1 MTVLDRLALPP
12 GRDFDELLAAYR
24 SGRVPRIPADLRA
37 ACAAARAR
45 PASFENHGPV
55 LALSI
60 GGSNSAAML
69 CENRGGRLHVHA
81 AVRRPNPATPRPW
94 GEFLD
99 ELLAP
104 APALLAYLREHPA
117 PEVGVTIA
125 VPFVDGVPGH
135 ASKIATLQGLIARGP
150 ADTRASHHFPT
161 NFAAWLAARGLRPAR
176 VTCEGDAPVAHLGGL
191 AAIRTAPGAP
201 SLLLVCGTGMAC
213 ADEKEFILPGLAKLL
228 VARDPALY
236 RADETEDGQYQYLCA
251 GKGLYRVLRRALLLA
266 AAQPGSPLAAA
277 PAPDWLAG
285 AADTKLVYQIW
296 QYTLPAR
303 AGAEPPAALAAIR
316 AAHAPAAWAAVE
328 AHAAAAVRQA
338 AQALSAALVGALADR
353 ADCAGREVTVF
364 VEGGIARN
372 ADVFAAA
379 RAAAESDLA
388 RLRALAPES
397 SPTRIRW
404 CLAPDAEPTGA
415 FEALA
420 CLDQTLHGAA
430 ALAFARPTP

>member
-12 GRDFDELLAAYR
+12 GRDLEALLAAYR

-45 PASFENHGPV
+45 PANFENHGPV

-81 AVRRPNPATPRPW
+81 AVRRANPATPRPW

-104 APALLAYLREHPA
+104 APALLAYLRDHPA
-117 PEVGVTIA
+117 PEIGVTIA

-135 ASKIATLQGLIARGP
+135 ASKIATLEGLIARGP
-150 ADTRASHHFPT
+150 ADTRATHHFPT
-161 NFAAWLAARGLRPAR
+161 NLAAWLAARGLRPAR
-176 VTCEGDAPVAHLGGL
+176 IVCEGDAPVAHLGGL
-191 AAIRTAPGAP
+191 AAIRTAPEAP

-228 VARDPALY
+228 VARDPELY

-251 GKGLYRVLRRALLLA
+251 GKGLFRVLRRALLLA
-266 AAQPGSPLAAA
+266 ADEPGSPLASA
-277 PAPDWLAG
+277 PAPDWLAT
-285 AADTKLVYQIW
+285 AADTKLVYQLW

-303 AGAEPPAALAAIR
+303 AGLEPPAALAALR
-316 AAHAPAAWAAVE
+316 AAYTPAAWAEVE
-328 AHAAAAVRQA
+328 RLASAAARQA
-338 AQALSAALVGALADR
+338 AQSLSAALVGALADR

-379 RAAAESDLA
+379 RSAAEGDLA
-388 RLRALAPES
+388 RLRALAPEA
-397 SPTRIRW
+397 SPASIRW
-404 CLAPDAEPTGA
+404 CLAPDAEPTGSA
-415 FEALA
+415 ADLT

-430 ALAFARPTP
+430 ALAFAAAK